1 MKYKLTKRAFIGAAI
16 AATAMSFTLPAMA
29 QDYPS
34 RPVTLIVPFA
44 PGGNTDLTARIF
56 ADALSKQLNQ
66 PVVVD
71 NRPGAGGT
79 TGGGMVASAAAD
91 GYTLLWSGSSLLS
104 IAPLLYPDL
113 SYDISKAYQPI
124 SRIMTH
130 SIVLA
135 VNKDIPANTIEEFV
149 AYAKE
154 NPDGINYGSPGVG
167 TIHHLTMEL
176 FKSEAGF
183 EAEHIPYQGN
193 GPASTD
199 LIAGTIDAMFMGVPL
214 ALPYKGGEELK
225 FLGVTTATADPNMP
239 EVPTFTAA
247 GFPQLE
253 VSQSWY
259 GVLGPAGLPEDVLA
273 KLSEASKAAA
283 KTDDVVRVAGEQG
296 METVVENPEDFHE
309 AITSTA
315 ETWKRVS
322 EENNISFK

>member
-1 MKYKLTKRAFIGAAI
+1 MKINVSKRTLIGAAI
-16 AATAMSFTLPAMA
+16 AASALALTMPAMA

-34 RPVTLIVPFA
+34 RPITLIVPFA
-44 PGGNTDLTARIF
+44 TGGNTDLTARVF

-79 TGGGMVASAAAD
+79 TGGGIVASAAPD

-113 SYDISKAYQPI
+113 SYDISTAYQPI

-135 VNKDIPANTIEEFV
+135 VNKDVPANTIEEFV
-149 AYAKE
+149 TYAKAKA
-154 NPDGINYGSPGVG
+154 DGINYGSPGVG

-176 FKSEAGF
+176 FKAEAGF

-214 ALPYKGGEELK
+214 ALPYRDGQELK

-259 GVLGPAGLPEDVLA
+259 GVLGPAGLPDDVLA
-273 KLSEASKAAA
+273 TLSKASKAAA
-283 KTDDVVRVAGEQG
+283 QTEDVIRVVREQG
-296 METVVENPEDFHE
+296 METVVEDPADFQE

-322 EENNISFK
+322 EVNNISFK

>member
-1 MKYKLTKRAFIGAAI
+1 MKLSLTRRMLIGAAVT
-16 AATAMSFTLPAMA
+16 AAAMGVSLPSMA

-34 RPVTLIVPFA
+34 RPITLIVPFS

-79 TGGGMVASAAAD
+79 TGGGLAASAEPD
-91 GYTLLWSGSSLLS
+91 GYTLLWSGSSLVS
-104 IAPLLYPDL
+104 IAPLLYPTL
-113 SYDISKAYQPI
+113 SYDIATAYQPI

-135 VNKDIPANTIEEFV
+135 VNRNVSANTIEEFV

-154 NPDGINYGSPGVG
+154 NPEGINYGSPGVG

-183 EAEHIPYQGN
+183 EAEHIPYPGN

-199 LIAGTIDAMFMGVPL
+199 LISGTIEAMFMGVPL

-225 FLGVTTATADPNMP
+225 FLGVTSATADPNMP
-239 EVPTFTAA
+239 EVPTFSDA
-247 GFPQLE
+247 GFPELE
-253 VSQSWY
+253 VAQSWY
-259 GVLGPAGLPEDVLA
+259 GVLAPAGLPEDILA
-273 KLSEASKAAA
+273 TLSEASKAAA
-283 KTDDVVRVAGEQG
+283 QTEDVIRVARDQG
-296 METVVENPEDFHE
+296 LDTVVENPEDFQK

-315 ETWKRVS
+315 ETWARVVKA
-322 EENNISFK
+322 NNITFQ

>member
-167 TIHHLTMEL
+167 T
-176 FKSEAGF
+176 SYG
-183 EAEHIPYQGN
+183 GN
-193 GPASTD
+193 WV
-199 LIAGTIDAMFMGVPL
+199 M
-214 ALPYKGGEELK
+214 
-225 FLGVTTATADPNMP
+225 
-239 EVPTFTAA
+239 
-247 GFPQLE
+247 
-253 VSQSWY
+253 
-259 GVLGPAGLPEDVLA
+259 
-273 KLSEASKAAA
+273 
-283 KTDDVVRVAGEQG
+283 
-296 METVVENPEDFHE
+296 TV
-309 AITSTA
+309 
-315 ETWKRVS
+315 
-322 EENNISFK
+322 